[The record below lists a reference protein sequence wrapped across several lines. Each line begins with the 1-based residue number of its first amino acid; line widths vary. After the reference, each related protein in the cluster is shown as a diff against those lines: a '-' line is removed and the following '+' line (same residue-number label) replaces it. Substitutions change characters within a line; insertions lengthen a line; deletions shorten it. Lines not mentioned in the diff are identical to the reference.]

1 MPTQDQKSCIA
12 SAVLAIRNA
21 QNLIHQQINASSDVQ
36 VSIKLQNQY
45 SGLDSCLSQL
55 LHAQNVADD
64 AIFSGAIAVLKSQ
77 TAGLQKDDVTIKKII
92 ADVATADKVL
102 GYISQALGFI
112 AKL

>member
-1 MPTQDQKSCIA
+1 MPTQDQKSCIT

-21 QNLIHQQINASSDVQ
+21 QNLISKQITESSDVQ
-36 VSIKLQNQY
+36 VSINLQNQY
-45 SGLDSCLSQL
+45 NNLDSCLSQL

-64 AIFSGAIAVLKSQ
+64 AIFSSAIAVLQSQ
-77 TAGLQKDDVTIKKII
+77 TAGLQKDDIAVKKII

-102 GYISQALGFI
+102 DYISQALGFI